1 MNEGTQNLISGI
13 IPSDNKIELFADR
26 NFQKVFYI
34 QNGQTK
40 PFNQINKTAK
50 DNLLDLLLN
59 DDVAMRD
66 LGTLTLTEA
75 LEVYVLHCFGAA
87 DNQTD
92 IYEDGTVGNVEINAC
107 VANCMCAKWKSK
119 KVNVYGNYL
128 TARELQVVQFIATD
142 YPDKQIAMFLAI
154 SESTLNTHKANLMR
168 KLRVHS
174 KAGVV
179 SKALKLNLLSI

>member
-13 IPSDNKIELFADR
+13 IPSDKKIELFADR
-26 NFQKVFYI
+26 TFQKVFYI

-40 PFNQINKTAK
+40 PFSQINQTAK
-50 DNLLDLLLN
+50 NNLLDLLLN

-66 LGTLTLTEA
+66 LGHLHLTEA
-75 LEVYVLHCFGAA
+75 LEVFVLHCFGAV

-92 IYEDGTVGNVEINAC
+92 IYEDGTVGNVEANAC
-107 VANCMCAKWKSK
+107 TPCCMCAKWKSK
-119 KVNVYGNYL
+119 KVNVYGSFL

-154 SESTLNTHKANLMR
+154 SESTLNTHKSNLMR
-168 KLRVHS
+168 KMQVHS

-179 SKALKLNLLSI
+179 SKALKLNLLNI